1 MNLGDKLL
9 YYTERLQQFFDRY
22 LRLILACVV
31 ILIAIGVLWGG
42 VRYYFAKKEKEKE
55 AAFELLKAVG
65 SPNLI
70 ASLEEVTKKHKNTSA
85 GLISAIILSDYYY
98 QQKNFNKIQEI
109 LPVLEKKYPEKIKGL
124 VWYYQAKISE
134 SQGNWNQ
141 AFELYQ
147 KINQK
152 YPELQNLILLDLARA
167 AEKIGKTQIAKESYQ
182 KALNQ
187 TQDAVV
193 KGIAE
198 TKMKN
203 LN

>member
-9 YYTERLQQFFDRY
+9 YYTERLQHFFDRY

-31 ILIAIGVLWGG
+31 ILIAIGILWGG
-42 VRYYFAKKEKEKE
+42 VKYYFAKKEKE
-55 AAFELLKAVG
+55 AAFELLKAVS

-85 GLISAIILSDYYY
+85 GLISAMILSDHYY
-98 QQKNFNKIQEI
+98 QQKNFNKTQKL

-124 VWYYQAKISE
+124 VWYYQAKIAE
-134 SQGNWNQ
+134 SQGKWDQ

-147 KINQK
+147 KIDQK
-152 YPELQNLILLDLARA
+152 YPDLQNLILLDLGRA
-167 AEKIGKTQIAKESYQ
+167 AEKIGKTHIAKECYQ

-187 TQDAVV
+187 TQDEVL

-198 TKMKN
+198 TKIKN